1 MRKKTTTVKF
11 SFIVIT
17 LTLQPYE
24 NQTPQRK
31 LPEEFNKIFSVSNSK
46 ISSSFLRILSHLK
59 KNSSLENLI
68 FCTITLVDGCSYYL
82 LDQVIDFTLL

>member
-46 ISSSFLRILSHLK
+46 MSSSFLRILSHLK
-59 KNSSLENLI
+59 KNSSLENFI
-68 FCTITLVDGCSYYL
+68 FCTITLADGCSYYL